1 MRDIEVIDAGPALVV
16 GAGLAG
22 LFAALKFAVRPVTIL
37 AGSPI
42 GSGASSFWAQGGIAA
57 PLGADDSPSL
67 HVADTLAAGGGIVD
81 EAVARIVT
89 EEAAARIADLT
100 ALGAPFDRDARGEL
114 VFGREAAHSRRR
126 IVRVMGDQAGAA
138 IMQTLAGAVRARDDI
153 RVIEG
158 LRATQLLMV
167 DGRAHGVWARDP
179 AGRLVA
185 ITADAVLFALG
196 GSGGLYAVTT
206 NPVTARGQGI
216 AMAANAGAV
225 IADPEFVQFH
235 PTALDVGRDPAPLA
249 TEALRGE
256 GAVLVNDLGERFMTS
271 VHPDAELAPR
281 DVVARGIFREIK
293 AGRRV
298 MLDAT
303 KAVGDAFPA
312 RFPTVYAGCIA
323 AGIDPRVQG
332 IPVAPAA
339 HYHMG
344 GIASDSEA
352 RSTIP
357 GLWVAGECASTGLH
371 GANRLASNSL
381 LEAIVFGA
389 RAAADMDAAPIGGGR
404 FALPEPPTV
413 VVADESDAMARLRRT
428 MTDKVGVERDG
439 DTLADAIAEIGVIR
453 TEAEGETLLAATD
466 TALLVAAA
474 AWARTESR
482 GGHFRTDFPETD
494 PALARRTCTTLA
506 AAEAVAAEAR
516 ARTPAP
522 PRTEHERHDHA
533 RP

>member
-22 LFAALKFAVRPVTIL
+22 LFAALKFKVRPVTIL

-57 PLGADDSPSL
+57 AMGEDDSAAL
-67 HVADTLAAGGGIVD
+67 HVADTLVAGAGIVD
-81 EAVARIVT
+81 EAIARIVT
-89 EEAAARIADLT
+89 EEAGARIEDLVK
-100 ALGAPFDRDARGEL
+100 LGAPFDRDAAGHL
-114 VFGREAAHSRRR
+114 VFGREAAHSRKR
-126 IVRVMGDQAGAA
+126 IVRVKGDQAGAE
-138 IMQTLAGAVRARDDI
+138 IMRTLAIAVRARDDI

-167 DGRAHGVWARDP
+167 DGRARGVWARDP
-179 AGRLVA
+179 KGKLIA
-185 ITADAVLFALG
+185 IIADAVLFALG
-196 GSGGLYAVTT
+196 GAGGLYAVTT

-256 GAVLVNDLGERFMTS
+256 GAALLNDRGERFMLDI
-271 VHPDAELAPR
+271 HPDAELAPR

-298 MLDAT
+298 VLDAT
-303 KAVGDAFPA
+303 KAVGVAFPE
-312 RFPTVYAGCIA
+312 RFPTVYAGCVA
-323 AGIDPRVQG
+323 AGIDPRVEG

-344 GIASDSEA
+344 GIASDA
-352 RSTIP
+352 HGRSTIS
-357 GLWVAGECASTGLH
+357 GLWVAGECSSTGLH

-389 RAAADMDAAPIGGGR
+389 RTAADMDATPIEGSK
-404 FALPEPPTV
+404 FDLPEPPTIV
-413 VVADESDAMARLRRT
+413 VVDEVESMAALRRT
-428 MTDKVGVERDG
+428 MTTKVGVERDAES
-439 DTLADAIAEIGVIR
+439 LADAIAEIGIIR
-453 TEAEGETLLAATD
+453 GEAEGETLIAATD
-466 TALLVAAA
+466 TALLIAAS

-482 GGHFRTDFPETD
+482 GGHFRTDYPEAD
-494 PALARRTCTTLA
+494 PAWARRTCTTLA
-506 AAEAVAAEAR
+506 AAEAVAAEALGAMGR
-516 ARTPAP
+516 AA
-522 PRTEHERHDHA
+522 
-533 RP
+533 

>member
-22 LFAALKFAVRPVTIL
+22 LFAALKFKVRPVTIL

-57 PLGADDSPSL
+57 ALGEDDSPAL

-89 EEAAARIADLT
+89 DEAAARIADL
-100 ALGAPFDRDARGEL
+100 AAIGAPFDRDARGDL

-138 IMQTLAGAVRARDDI
+138 IMQTLASAVRARGDI

-158 LRATQLLMV
+158 LRATQLLMI
-167 DGRAHGVWARDP
+167 DGRARGVWTRD
-179 AGRLVA
+179 ANGRLVA
-185 ITADAVLFALG
+185 IIADAVLFALG
-196 GSGGLYAVTT
+196 GAGGLYAVTT

-256 GAVLVNDLGERFMTS
+256 GAVLVNDLGERFMPA
-271 VHPDAELAPR
+271 VHADAELAPR
-281 DVVARGIFREIK
+281 DAVARGIFRQIQ

-298 MLDAT
+298 FLDAT

-312 RFPTVYAGCIA
+312 RFPTVFAGCRD
-323 AGIDPRVQG
+323 AGIDPRREG

-344 GIASDSEA
+344 GIASDA
-352 RSTIP
+352 AGRSSLP

-389 RAAADMDAAPIGGGR
+389 RTAEDMDATPIRGDR
-404 FALPEPPTV
+404 FELPEPPTV
-413 VVADESDAMARLRRT
+413 VVADEADGILRLRQT
-428 MTDKVGVERDG
+428 MTRNVGVERDAAS
-439 DTLADAIAEIGVIR
+439 LADAIAEIGVIR
-453 TEAEGETLLAATD
+453 SDAEGETLIAATD
-466 TALLVAAA
+466 TALLIAAA

-482 GGHFRTDFPETD
+482 GGHFRTDFPDAD
-494 PALARRTCTTLA
+494 PAFARRTCTTLG
-506 AAEAVAAEAR
+506 AAEAVAAEALGASAR
-516 ARTPAP
+516 AA
-522 PRTEHERHDHA
+522 
-533 RP
+533 

>member
-1 MRDIEVIDAGPALVV
+1 MRDIDVIDAGPALVV

-22 LFAALKFAVRPVTIL
+22 LFAALKFQVRPVTIL

-57 PLGADDSPSL
+57 AMGEDDSPAL
-67 HVADTLAAGGGIVD
+67 HVADTLVAGAGIVD
-81 EAVARIVT
+81 EAIAKIVTDEAGARI
-89 EEAAARIADLT
+89 EDLVR
-100 ALGAPFDRDARGEL
+100 LGAPFDRDSSDHL

-126 IVRVMGDQAGAA
+126 IVRVKGDQAGAE
-138 IMQTLAGAVRARDDI
+138 IMRTLSGAVRARDDI

-167 DGRAHGVWARDP
+167 DGRVRGVWARDP
-179 AGRLVA
+179 EGRLFAVK
-185 ITADAVLFALG
+185 ADAVLFALG
-196 GSGGLYAVTT
+196 GAGGLYAVTT

-256 GAVLVNDLGERFMTS
+256 GAVLVNDAGARFMTA

-298 MLDAT
+298 FLDAT
-303 KAVGDAFPA
+303 KAVGDAFPV
-312 RFPTVYAGCIA
+312 RFPTVYAGCVA

-344 GIASDSEA
+344 GIASDA
-352 RSTIP
+352 QGRSTLP

-389 RAAADMDAAPIGGGR
+389 RTAADMDAAPVGSLK
-404 FALPEPPTV
+404 FDLPEPPV
-413 VVADESDAMARLRRT
+413 VVVSDEAEAMQRLRQT
-428 MTDKVGVERDG
+428 MTGKVGVEREAES
-439 DTLADAIAEIGVIR
+439 LADAIAEIGVIR
-453 TEAEGETLLAATD
+453 GEAEGETLLAATD
-466 TALLVAAA
+466 TALLIAAS

-482 GGHFRTDFPETD
+482 GGHFRSDYPETD
-494 PALARRTCTTLA
+494 PAWARRTCTTLN
-506 AAEAVAAEAR
+506 AAEAVAAEALGANVR
-516 ARTPAP
+516 AA
-522 PRTEHERHDHA
+522 
-533 RP
+533 

>member
-22 LFAALKFAVRPVTIL
+22 LFAALKFQVRPVTIL

-57 PLGADDSPSL
+57 AMGDDDSAVL
-67 HVADTLAAGGGIVD
+67 HVEDTLVAGAGIVD
-81 EAVARIVT
+81 EAIAKLVT
-89 EEAAARIADLT
+89 EEAQARIEDLVK
-100 ALGAPFDRDARGEL
+100 LGAPFDRDGAGKL
-114 VFGREAAHSRRR
+114 VFGREAAHSRKR
-126 IVRVMGDQAGAA
+126 IVRVKGDQAGAE
-138 IMQTLAGAVRARDDI
+138 IMRTLAGAVRAREDI

-158 LRATQLLMV
+158 LRATQIVMV
-167 DGRAHGVWARDP
+167 DGRARGVWARD
-179 AGRLVA
+179 GQGKLVA
-185 ITADAVLFALG
+185 IVADAVLFALG
-196 GSGGLYAVTT
+196 GAGGLYAVTT

-256 GAVLVNDLGERFMTS
+256 GAVLVNDRGERFMLAI
-271 VHPDAELAPR
+271 HPDAELAPR

-312 RFPTVYAGCIA
+312 RFPTVFAGCEV
-323 AGIDPRVQG
+323 AGIDPRTQG

-344 GIASDSEA
+344 GIASDA
-352 RSTIP
+352 WGRSTIP
-357 GLWVAGECASTGLH
+357 GLWVAGECAATGLH

-389 RAAADMDAAPIGGGR
+389 RTAADMDATPISPVK
-404 FALPEPPTV
+404 FELPAPPTV
-413 VVADESDAMARLRRT
+413 VVADEAEGMAQLRWT
-428 MTDKVGVERDG
+428 MTTKVGVERDAE
-439 DTLADAIAEIGVIR
+439 TLADAIAEIGVIR
-453 TEAEGETLLAATD
+453 SEAEGETLIAATD
-466 TALLVAAA
+466 TALLIAAA

-494 PALARRTCTTLA
+494 PAWARRTCTTLA
-506 AAEAVAAEAR
+506 AAEAVAAEALGATAR
-516 ARTPAP
+516 AA
-522 PRTEHERHDHA
+522 
-533 RP
+533 

>member
-1 MRDIEVIDAGPALVV
+1 MRDIEIIDAGPALVV

-22 LFAALKFAVRPVTIL
+22 LFAALKFQVRPVTIL

-57 PLGADDSPSL
+57 AMGDDDTPAL
-67 HVADTLAAGGGIVD
+67 HVADTLVAGAGIVD
-81 EAVARIVT
+81 EAIAKIVTGEARARI
-89 EEAAARIADLT
+89 EDLVR
-100 ALGAPFDRDARGEL
+100 LGAPFDRDAEGHL
-114 VFGREAAHSRRR
+114 VFGREAAHSRKR
-126 IVRVMGDQAGAA
+126 IVRVKGDQAGAE
-138 IMQTLAGAVRARDDI
+138 IMRTLAGAVRAKEDI

-167 DGRAHGVWARDP
+167 DGRARGVWARDP
-179 AGRLVA
+179 KGKLVA
-185 ITADAVLFALG
+185 IVADAVLFALG
-196 GSGGLYAVTT
+196 GAGGLYAVTT

-256 GAVLVNDLGERFMTS
+256 GAVLLNDKGERFMLA

-298 MLDAT
+298 VLDAT
-303 KAVGDAFPA
+303 KAVGDAFPV
-312 RFPTVYAGCIA
+312 RFPTVFAGCQA

-344 GIASDSEA
+344 GIACDEHG

-357 GLWVAGECASTGLH
+357 GLWVAGECSSTGLH

-389 RAAADMDAAPIGGGR
+389 RTAADMDATPIRADR
-404 FALPEPPTV
+404 FDLPEPPTV
-413 VVADESDAMARLRRT
+413 VVAEEAEGMATLRRT
-428 MTDKVGVERDG
+428 MTEKVGVERDAEG
-439 DTLADAIAEIGVIR
+439 LADAIAEIGVIR
-453 TEAEGETLLAATD
+453 SEAEGETLVAATD
-466 TALLVAAA
+466 TALLIAAA
-474 AWARTESR
+474 AWARAESR
-482 GGHFRTDFPETD
+482 GGHFRTDYPETD
-494 PALARRTCTTLA
+494 PAWAHRTMTTLN
-506 AAEAVAAEAR
+506 AAEAVAAEALGASAR
-516 ARTPAP
+516 AA
-522 PRTEHERHDHA
+522 
-533 RP
+533 

>member
-22 LFAALKFAVRPVTIL
+22 LFAALKFQVRPVTIL

-57 PLGADDSPSL
+57 AMGDDDSAAL
-67 HVADTLAAGGGIVD
+67 HVADTLTAGAGIVD
-81 EAVARIVT
+81 EAIARMVTQEAGARI
-89 EEAAARIADLT
+89 EDLVK
-100 ALGAPFDRDARGEL
+100 LGAPFDRDGAGHL
-114 VFGREAAHSRRR
+114 VFGREAAHSRKR
-126 IVRVMGDQAGAA
+126 IVRVKGDQAGAE
-138 IMQTLAGAVRARDDI
+138 IMRTLAGAVRARDDI

-158 LRATQLLMV
+158 LRATQILMV
-167 DGRAHGVWARDP
+167 DGRARGVWARDP
-179 AGRLVA
+179 KGKLVA
-185 ITADAVLFALG
+185 IVADAVLFALG
-196 GSGGLYAVTT
+196 GAGGLYAVTT

-256 GAVLVNDLGERFMTS
+256 GAILLNDRGERFMLAI
-271 VHPDAELAPR
+271 HPDAELAPR
-281 DVVARGIFREIK
+281 DVVARGIFRQIK
-293 AGRRV
+293 SGRRV
-298 MLDAT
+298 FLDAI
-303 KAVGDAFPA
+303 KAVGDEFPS
-312 RFPTVYAGCIA
+312 RFPTVYAGCTS

-344 GIASDSEA
+344 GIASDA
-352 RSTIP
+352 HGRSTIP

-389 RAAADMDAAPIGGGR
+389 RTAADMDATPISTAK
-404 FALPEPPTV
+404 FDLPEPPTV
-413 VVADESDAMARLRRT
+413 VVVDEAEAMQRLRKT
-428 MTDKVGVERDG
+428 MTGKVGVERDAEG
-439 DTLADAIAEIGVIR
+439 LADAIAEIGVIR
-453 TEAEGETLLAATD
+453 GEAEGETLIAATD
-466 TALLVAAA
+466 TALLIAAS

-482 GGHFRTDFPETD
+482 GGHFRTDYPETD
-494 PALARRTCTTLA
+494 PAWARRTCTTLS
-506 AAEAVAAEAR
+506 AAESVAAEALGAMGR
-516 ARTPAP
+516 AA
-522 PRTEHERHDHA
+522 
-533 RP
+533 

>member
-1 MRDIEVIDAGPALVV
+1 MRDIEIIDAGPALVV

-22 LFAALKFAVRPVTIL
+22 LFAALKFQVRPVTIL

-57 PLGADDSPSL
+57 AMGDDDSAAL
-67 HVADTLAAGGGIVD
+67 HVADTLVAGAGIVD
-81 EAVARIVT
+81 EAIAKIVT
-89 EEAAARIADLT
+89 EEAAPRIEDLVR
-100 ALGAPFDRDARGEL
+100 LGAPFDRDAAGKL
-114 VFGREAAHSRRR
+114 VFGREAAHSRNR
-126 IVRVMGDQAGAA
+126 IVRVKGDQAGAA
-138 IMQTLAGAVRARDDI
+138 IMETLAKAVRARDDI

-158 LRATQLLMV
+158 LRATQLLMI
-167 DGRAHGVWARDP
+167 DGRVRGVWARDP
-179 AGRLVA
+179 AGKLFTIV
-185 ITADAVLFALG
+185 ADAVLFALG
-196 GSGGLYAVTT
+196 GAGGLYAVTT

-256 GAVLVNDLGERFMTS
+256 GAVLLNDKGERFMLS

-298 MLDAT
+298 VLDAT
-303 KAVGDAFPA
+303 KAVGEAFPV
-312 RFPTVYAGCIA
+312 RFPTVYSSCIA
-323 AGIDPRVQG
+323 AGIDPRVEG

-344 GIASDSEA
+344 GIASDA
-352 RSTIP
+352 HGRSTLP

-389 RAAADMDAAPIGGGR
+389 RTAADMDATPIGR
-404 FALPEPPTV
+404 TPVDLPEPPTI
-413 VVADESDAMARLRRT
+413 VVADEAEGMAQLRRT
-428 MTDKVGVERDG
+428 MTANVGVERDA
-439 DTLADAIAEIGVIR
+439 DSLADAIAEIGVIR
-453 TEAEGETLLAATD
+453 GEAEGETLIAATD
-466 TALLVAAA
+466 TALLIAAS

-482 GGHFRTDFPETD
+482 GGHFRTDYPETNPD
-494 PALARRTCTTLA
+494 WARRTCTTLS
-506 AAEAVAAEAR
+506 AAEAVAAEALGATAR
-516 ARTPAP
+516 AA
-522 PRTEHERHDHA
+522 
-533 RP
+533 

>member
-1 MRDIEVIDAGPALVV
+1 MREIEIIDAGPALVV

-22 LFAALKFAVRPVTIL
+22 LFAALKFQVRPVTIL

-57 PLGADDSPSL
+57 AMGADDTPAL
-67 HVADTLAAGGGIVD
+67 QVADTLVAGAGIVD
-81 EAVARIVT
+81 EAIARIVT
-89 EEAAARIADLT
+89 EEAAARIEDLVK
-100 ALGAPFDRDARGEL
+100 LGAPFDRDAAGGL
-114 VFGREAAHSRRR
+114 VLGREAAHSRRR
-126 IVRVMGDQAGAA
+126 IVRVKGDQAGAA
-138 IMQTLAGAVRARDDI
+138 IMETLAKAVRARGDI
-153 RVIEG
+153 KVIEG
-158 LRATQLLMV
+158 LRATQLIMV
-167 DGRAHGVWARDP
+167 DGRARGVWARD
-179 AGRLVA
+179 ANGKLFAV
-185 ITADAVLFALG
+185 TADAVLFALG

-256 GAVLVNDLGERFMTS
+256 GAVLVNDRGERFMPA
-271 VHPDAELAPR
+271 VDPDAELAPR

-298 MLDAT
+298 FLDAT
-303 KAVGDAFPA
+303 KAVGAAFPE
-312 RFPTVYAGCIA
+312 RFPTVFAGCRA
-323 AGIDPRVQG
+323 AGIDPRTEG

-344 GIASDSEA
+344 GIASDA
-352 RSTIP
+352 QGRSTLT

-389 RAAADMDAAPIGGGR
+389 RAAADMDATPIRTGH
-404 FALPEPPTV
+404 FELPEPPTV
-413 VVADESDAMARLRRT
+413 VVADEADGIARLRQT
-428 MTDKVGVERDG
+428 MTRHVGVERDA
-439 DTLADAIAEIGVIR
+439 DSLAHAIAEIGVIR
-453 TEAEGETLLAATD
+453 SEAEGETLIAATD
-466 TALLVAAA
+466 TALLIAAA

-482 GGHFRTDFPETD
+482 GGHFRSDFPNAD
-494 PALARRTCTTLA
+494 PTWARRTCTTLS
-506 AAEAVAAEAR
+506 AAEAVAAEALGASVR
-516 ARTPAP
+516 AA
-522 PRTEHERHDHA
+522 
-533 RP
+533 